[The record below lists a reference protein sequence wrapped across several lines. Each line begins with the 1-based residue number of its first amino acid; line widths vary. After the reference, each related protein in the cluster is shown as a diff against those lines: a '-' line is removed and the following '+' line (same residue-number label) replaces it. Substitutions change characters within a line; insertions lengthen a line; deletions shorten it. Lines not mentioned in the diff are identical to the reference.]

1 MADEKKGIT
10 VKIDAD
16 LHAEVKAYVESQGL
30 TMAEFVSKALDDEL
44 HPKMNMNG
52 GTTMEKMRTMAF
64 QVPEDLFQKIKDY
77 LNRNHMT
84 QKDFVLG
91 LITKEIDR
99 DLAARQEAAE
109 CAVIAEE
116 QDTEE
121 VSISNLGNYDAFVR
135 LYLQSIFD
143 VTYPDSVRNIALT
156 QAVETTPTGTISH
169 EFVKRNDADTDWDSA
184 PIEIGGATHLR
195 VTCDP
200 DFTAE
205 TGYSDQNTRNNIILY
220 RLPSYAGR

>member
-84 QKDFVLG
+84 QKEFVIG

-99 DLAARQEAAE
+99 DLTARQETAQRT
-109 CAVIAEE
+109 VSAEE
-116 QDTEE
+116 QQTEEIPEDEENELYGDPDEEFEDYDEDEDEDCYDEEDAEYDEDEEDEYDETEDEDLDTEE
-121 VSISNLGNYDAFVR
+121 
-135 LYLQSIFD
+135 
-143 VTYPDSVRNIALT
+143 
-156 QAVETTPTGTISH
+156 
-169 EFVKRNDADTDWDSA
+169 NDEDED
-184 PIEIGGATHLR
+184 
-195 VTCDP
+195 
-200 DFTAE
+200 TAE
-205 TGYSDQNTRNNIILY
+205 AEEPLME
-220 RLPSYAGR
+220 